1 MTEPVGK
8 RSAPATAGRRLGR
21 RPGRADTR
29 GEVLAAARTEFAE
42 HGYERATVRGIARA
56 AGVDPALV
64 HHYFGS
70 KERLFVAALQLPLS
84 PSDVVPRVV
93 DGDLDGIG
101 ERLVRTFLT
110 LWGNPATRAPLVAM
124 LRTAMSH
131 ERAAA
136 MLRGFISSA
145 VVARL
150 AERLNL
156 PDGRLRVELAAA
168 HLVGLGL
175 ARYVLKVEPLAS
187 ASEDE
192 VVALVA
198 PAVQGYLTGC

>member
-1 MTEPVGK
+1 ME
-8 RSAPATAGRRLGR
+8 RARAAPAAGSSGR
-21 RPGRADTR
+21 RPGRPPGHADTR
-29 GEVLAAARTEFAE
+29 GEGLAAGCSRLAGR
-42 HGYERATVRGIARA
+42 GYERATVRGIARS

-70 KERLFVAALQLPLS
+70 KERLFVAALQLPLT
-84 PSDVVPRVV
+84 PSDVVPGIVE
-93 DGDLDGIG
+93 GDPDRIG

-110 LWGNPATRAPLVAM
+110 LWGNPATRAPLVAI

-136 MLRGFISSA
+136 MLRGFISST
-145 VVARL
+145 VLARL
-150 AERLNL
+150 AERLDL
-156 PDGRLRVELAAA
+156 PDARLRVELAAS

-198 PAVQGYLTGC
+198 PAVQAYLTAR